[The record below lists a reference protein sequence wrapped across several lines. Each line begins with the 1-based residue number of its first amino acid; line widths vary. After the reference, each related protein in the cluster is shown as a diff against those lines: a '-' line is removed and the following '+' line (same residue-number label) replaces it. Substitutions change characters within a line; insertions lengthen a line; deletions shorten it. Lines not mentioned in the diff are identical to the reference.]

1 MEVTIGTAIATF
13 VRFPHFQEIFLM
25 RSLLA
30 MVFCSLASASAFAVD
45 RSIPEPSSLYLV
57 GIAAVAAVAVAVR
70 NRRK

>member
-1 MEVTIGTAIATF
+1 
-13 VRFPHFQEIFLM
+13 M

>member
-1 MEVTIGTAIATF
+1 
-13 VRFPHFQEIFLM
+13 M

-30 MVFCSLASASAFAVD
+30 MVFCSLSSASAFAVD
-45 RSIPEPSSLYLV
+45 PLNGTIPEPSSLYLV

>member
-1 MEVTIGTAIATF
+1 
-13 VRFPHFQEIFLM
+13 M

-30 MVFCSLASASAFAVD
+30 LVVCSLASASVFAVD
-45 RSIPEPSSLYLV
+45 PTGTIPEPSSLYLV